1 MLDAKS
7 AANYEKQISLTYMAR
22 PSAGAVITQ
31 AAYEK
36 LTAAGKLL
44 YKAADLAGYYY
55 SAAYPAFA
63 DAKAVYLET
72 GDYFLTGE
80 QYGVLT
86 DTEKENYEWTVS
98 AHTTRAIT
106 ALQRGAGGLQRGRRI
121 LLSNGVQGV
130 QRPLLRQIGGGRL
143 HQAGRRLETRPEGSG
158 YISGFIS
165 SDGKADTQVVLKK
178 QDGMTLAETVKVV
191 LRPLDYDTQ
200 TTLDKTTISYIAQ
213 IQDIRNEV
221 YWKGISISPSI
232 GLEVGAG
239 VGVEL
244 LKVELYAKL
253 GLEATFLLGVYNTN
267 YDPYDMDAGNDEKY
281 APASVESFGFSIGI
295 GLRVVLLAFT
305 FELDAATYCVD
316 YDGADWETGWHF
328 LNDWVQDASEDGFLG
343 VTIRPPQSTEQKL
356 YAPEDNAEPE
366 LGTLAYDPTD
376 ETVPFQLSGY
386 GSSVDAANLSTAVL
400 PGGDYK
406 VIRAGERDFIVYTVS
421 RSEAGI
427 AGEDV
432 PQLVMSELKRVNTA
446 ADGQTPAYKYGLAN
460 PTGASGA
467 GVPLYLVLDPDGTGD
482 LDFDVWVEEGSDGTS
497 GAAAYTIH
505 STWVSYASAAQTE
518 PTKPGS
524 TPYGGMNADNY
535 KTIPAPSA
543 PAESAY
549 YTATGVTYTTEE
561 YGQLPQEEQALCKET
576 GSGTWTKYTL
586 AEGLCHACGG
596 GERLSGRA
604 ERLCGGPGL
613 LSGMACLL
621 PVPGQL
627 QRLPPGPAE
636 ERGAEH
642 RPQGRRMELYQHALF
657 REGEGAPEIRNDAA
671 FHPAEILG
679 GDGAGGSVGY
689 VFAPASNGSGKRGVL
704 RQHAD
709 AGCVRRGVRSVRPVP
724 DGQRDGGH
732 RLRRLPEEHK
742 KIHAGRAGYPVQPEP
757 GLPERRRME
766 GILHGAGRGTD
777 AGQRGVHPAGRRRV
791 LPGLHHPAGRLRGQ
805 RQKRGSSYGGAALP
819 AQGHGLRRYGRVGAR
834 RTCCA

>member
-1 MLDAKS
+1 
-7 AANYEKQISLTYMAR
+7 
-22 PSAGAVITQ
+22 
-31 AAYEK
+31 
-36 LTAAGKLL
+36 
-44 YKAADLAGYYY
+44 
-55 SAAYPAFA
+55 
-63 DAKAVYLET
+63 
-72 GDYFLTGE
+72 
-80 QYGVLT
+80 
-86 DTEKENYEWTVS
+86 
-98 AHTTRAIT
+98 
-106 ALQRGAGGLQRGRRI
+106 
-121 LLSNGVQGV
+121 
-130 QRPLLRQIGGGRL
+130 
-143 HQAGRRLETRPEGSG
+143 
-158 YISGFIS
+158 
-165 SDGKADTQVVLKK
+165 
-178 QDGMTLAETVKVV
+178 
-191 LRPLDYDTQ
+191 
-200 TTLDKTTISYIAQ
+200 
-213 IQDIRNEV
+213 
-221 YWKGISISPSI
+221 
-232 GLEVGAG
+232 
-239 VGVEL
+239 
-244 LKVELYAKL
+244 
-253 GLEATFLLGVYNTN
+253 
-267 YDPYDMDAGNDEKY
+267 MDAGNDEKY

-549 YTATGVTYTTEE
+549 YTATGVTLY
-561 YGQLPQEEQALCKET
+561 YG
-576 GSGTWTKYTL
+576 
-586 AEGLCHACGG
+586 
-596 GERLSGRA
+596 
-604 ERLCGGPGL
+604 
-613 LSGMACLL
+613 
-621 PVPGQL
+621 
-627 QRLPPGPAE
+627 
-636 ERGAEH
+636 
-642 RPQGRRMELYQHALF
+642 
-657 REGEGAPEIRNDAA
+657 
-671 FHPAEILG
+671 
-679 GDGAGGSVGY
+679 
-689 VFAPASNGSGKRGVL
+689 
-704 RQHAD
+704 
-709 AGCVRRGVRSVRPVP
+709 GVRPAAPGGTGAVPRKPVRAPGRNIP
-724 DGQRDGGH
+724 SRRAMP
-732 RLRRLPEEHK
+732 RLRRR
-742 KIHAGRAGYPVQPEP
+742 RAPIRP
-757 GLPERRRME
+757 RRAPM
-766 GILHGAGRGTD
+766 
-777 AGQRGVHPAGRRRV
+777 
-791 LPGLHHPAGRLRGQ
+791 
-805 RQKRGSSYGGAALP
+805 
-819 AQGHGLRRYGRVGAR
+819 R
-834 RTCCA
+834 RTGTPIRHGMPTTCPWTATTPTSRTG